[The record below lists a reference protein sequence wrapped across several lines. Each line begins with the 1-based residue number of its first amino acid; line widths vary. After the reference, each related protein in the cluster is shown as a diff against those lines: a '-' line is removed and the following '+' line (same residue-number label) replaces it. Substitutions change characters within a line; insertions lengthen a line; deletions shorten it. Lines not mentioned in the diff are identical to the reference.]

1 MYTPLYFARI
11 KDIFYKIWGHSKGLR
26 GNNLEARDQTIACI
40 IRGKNTMSNGTVLI
54 IDDEANLRTT
64 MAAILERAG
73 YSVSTAPGIQLAMQ
87 CLNEQPFDLL
97 FLDLRMPDMDGLDA
111 LPQIHSRWPE
121 LPILILT
128 AVISLE
134 KASQAME
141 LGARGYLLKP
151 IDPAQILKRVADIL
165 EEQRYNKLCR
175 EISNEIQELFLQMKH
190 IQN

>member
-1 MYTPLYFARI
+1 
-11 KDIFYKIWGHSKGLR
+11 
-26 GNNLEARDQTIACI
+26 
-40 IRGKNTMSNGTVLI
+40 MSNGTVLI